1 MNYKLAIFDLD
12 GTILDTLQDL
22 TNSVNYALKKSGYP
36 ERTVEEVRNF
46 VGNGILRLI
55 KLAVPSGTTEKD
67 TEVVFNDFKLHYKQN
82 SNVFTKPYNGIT
94 EVIKKIRSNGIKTAV
109 VSNKADFAVQDLCKE
124 YFPNLFDYAVGEK
137 EGVLKK
143 PAPDSVNT
151 VLKTLGFKKTEAVY
165 IGDSDV
171 DIATAE
177 NANLDCITVT
187 WGFRDEKFLKEVGGT
202 VFAHN
207 PEELLSFIL

>member
-36 ERTVEEVRNF
+36 ERTVEEIKSF

-55 KLAVPSGTTEKD
+55 KLAVPSGTTEED

>member
-12 GTILDTLQDL
+12 GTLLNTLQDL

-55 KLAVPSGTTEKD
+55 KLAVPSGTTEED
-67 TEVVFNDFKLHYKQN
+67 TETVFNDFKLHYKQN
-82 SNVFTKPYNGIT
+82 SNVFTKPYDGIT

-124 YFPNLFDYAVGEK
+124 YFPNLFDYAVGER

-151 VLKTLGFKKTEAVY
+151 VLKTVGFEKAEAVY

-187 WGFRDEKFLKEVGGT
+187 WGFRDEKFLKEKGGT

-207 PEELLSFIL
+207 PKELLSFIL

>member
-55 KLAVPSGTTEKD
+55 KLAVPSGTTKED

-187 WGFRDEKFLKEVGGT
+187 WGFRDEKFLKEMGGT
-202 VFAHN
+202 AFAHN